1 MPEPSLTAQARTVLG
16 KKTKTLRSSGELPAV
31 LYGHGLSSRSLTVS
45 GAELQRVYRAA
56 GESTLID
63 LVVGDEK
70 PVKVI
75 IQDIQRHPIS
85 GKILHV
91 DFHQVRMTE
100 KLHTDIAL
108 AFTGDAPAV
117 KELGGILVKNMS
129 RVKVEVL
136 PADLVSE
143 IPVDVSKLKT
153 FDDSIHVRDLV
164 LPKGITVLD
173 GADEVIV
180 LVTPPRSEEEL
191 AELEKTTDEKAAV
204 EAVEGIKKEE
214 QEEEKTT
221 DEEQA
226 SGKET
231 TSGDK
236 KETTKEQSTS
246 N

>member
-1 MPEPSLTAQARTVLG
+1 MSELTLTAQARTVLG
-16 KKTKTLRSSGELPAV
+16 KKTKSLRSSGSLPVV
-31 LYGHGLSSRSLTVS
+31 LYGHGLSSRSLTVAV
-45 GAELQRVYRAA
+45 AEFQKVYRTA

-63 LVVGDEK
+63 LIVQDEK

-75 IQDIQRHPIS
+75 VQDVQRHPIS

-100 KLHTDIAL
+100 KLHTEIEL

-117 KELGGILVKNMS
+117 KELGGILVKNIS

-136 PADLVSE
+136 PVDLVSE

-173 GADEVIV
+173 GADEVVV

-214 QEEEKTT
+214 QT
-221 DEEQA
+221 EEQVA
-226 SGKET
+226 EEGQPSDQGEKKTE
-231 TSGDK
+231 DK
-236 KETTKEQSTS
+236 KEEKKG
-246 N
+246 